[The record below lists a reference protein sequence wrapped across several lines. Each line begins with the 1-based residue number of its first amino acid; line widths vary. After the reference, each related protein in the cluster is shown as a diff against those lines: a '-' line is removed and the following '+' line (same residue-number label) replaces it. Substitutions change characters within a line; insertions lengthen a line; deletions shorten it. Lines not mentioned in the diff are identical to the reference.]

1 WSGRL
6 QVAQLGATALP
17 RPDDIDDHEVRCV
30 VRHRVNP
37 VVDGHRVADTAEPF
51 GEQRSD
57 QLILLDDD
65 DAGHAAIEAPH
76 RYARVSRAVRP
87 GYKCHRKGT
96 SASSRSDL
104 DRINAALRRQ
114 R

>member
-1 WSGRL
+1 
-6 QVAQLGATALP
+6 
-17 RPDDIDDHEVRCV
+17 PDDIDDHDVGCV

-37 VVDGHRVADTAEPF
+37 LVDRHRVAGAAEPF
-51 GEQRSD
+51 GEQRTD

-87 GYKCHRKGT
+87 CYKCHRTPTG
-96 SASSRSDL
+96 SMQHFDGSVEQIAD
-104 DRINAALRRQ
+104 AAFGND
-114 R
+114 